1 MPSSSNGEADDAIVT
16 GEAPLAALDAASII
30 DGGANNA
37 GRQSYGAC
45 PMQTRNEHIRR
56 DCIPVR
62 RRDHP
67 LGEMAHDNHADKG
80 GDQDFDLLEART
92 LQPQR
97 CMSVDPDDDHAGKP
111 D

>member
-30 DGGANNA
+30 DGGANDA
-37 GRQSYGAC
+37 GRQSYAAC
-45 PMQTRNEHIRR
+45 PMQARNEHVRR
-56 DCIPVR
+56 DSIPVR

-80 GDQDFDLLEART
+80 GD
-92 LQPQR
+92 
-97 CMSVDPDDDHAGKP
+97 
-111 D
+111 